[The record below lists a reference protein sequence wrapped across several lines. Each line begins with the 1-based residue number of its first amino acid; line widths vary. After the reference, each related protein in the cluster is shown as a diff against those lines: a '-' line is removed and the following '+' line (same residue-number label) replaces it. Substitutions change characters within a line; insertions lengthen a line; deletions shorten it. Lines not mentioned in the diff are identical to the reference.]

1 MAVYTGTP
9 DRTCTAT
16 PNMDSYWIRKR
27 RSGKSQY
34 RNPAV
39 CRNTYL
45 ICQRPGTARERQPFG
60 AIDSALRVTPPSSA
74 LVTGS
79 PRPNTTASQRLR
91 RFWFARPPTM
101 DEYPSLFR
109 SEAMSLVQL
118 IIPTEVAHD
127 TIAELGELGDV
138 QFKDLNPEV
147 NPFQRSFV
155 GEIRRIDEM
164 ARRVRFFASQIEK
177 EKEKIPIRPLYDSV
191 PLVTVGPRAAQTI
204 DELDT
209 KLREHES
216 RLIQMNESYE
226 LLCERTKELVEARH
240 VLRETAVFFEKAAGS
255 QSEIRTSFDD
265 SSAPL
270 LQHDDREAQYSGNV
284 QFDLEFVAGTIERS
298 RLPTFERVLWR
309 VLRGNLYMNHTD
321 IQEPFVDPVTGVET
335 RKNVFIIFAHGDT
348 LLAKIRKVAESMGA
362 TIYPIDS
369 NADKRADSLREV
381 TGRLED
387 LQVVLFNTGNNRRME
402 LVTLGESLASWQD
415 VVRKEKLIY
424 ETLNFL
430 NYDVRRK
437 TLIAEGWCP
446 TRDIPMIQVALR
458 HATEE
463 SGTNVPP
470 ILHELRTNKT
480 PPTFHRTN
488 KFTEGFQTI
497 MDAYGIAT
505 YQEVNPGLFAVIT
518 FPFLFAV
525 MFGDI
530 GHGFIIFMAALW
542 MIIREKQWA
551 KQDLGEIVGTFFYG
565 RYIILLMGAFSMYT
579 GLVYNDI
586 FSKSLHLFHSGWD
599 WPANEGNGTTA
610 MSNGHTYLFGL
621 DPAWHGAENAL
632 IFTNSYKMKMSIV
645 LGVIHMTFALCMQL
659 PNDFHF
665 NKRIDILTNF
675 IPQMLF
681 LQSIFGYLVIC
692 ILYKWSVDWDNSPT
706 GPPSLLNMLI
716 SMFLSPGTVD
726 RSTQLY
732 RGQPAVQV
740 ILLLIA
746 FICVPWLLI
755 TKPYLV
761 YKDMKKIKGQ
771 GYIGLGGEDTVG
783 HGTDEMLETEEE
795 GNGRPVAEGAEEE
808 GEHHDFGEV
817 VIHQVIHT
825 IEFCL
830 GCISHTASY
839 LRLWALSL
847 AHAQLS
853 EVLWTMTL
861 GVVLGMPGIVGIVAL
876 VLMGAVWFS
885 LTIGILCIM
894 EGLSAFL
901 HALRLHW
908 VEANSKHYG
917 AGGYQF
923 APLSFA
929 NVE

>member
-1 MAVYTGTP
+1 MG
-9 DRTCTAT
+9 
-16 PNMDSYWIRKR
+16 
-27 RSGKSQY
+27 
-34 RNPAV
+34 
-39 CRNTYL
+39 
-45 ICQRPGTARERQPFG
+45 
-60 AIDSALRVTPPSSA
+60 
-74 LVTGS
+74 
-79 PRPNTTASQRLR
+79 
-91 RFWFARPPTM
+91 
-101 DEYPSLFR
+101 DEYPTLFR
-109 SEAMSLVQL
+109 SEEMSLVQL
-118 IIPTEVAHD
+118 IVPTEVAHD
-127 TIAELGELGDV
+127 TIAELGELGNV
-138 QFKDLNPEV
+138 QFKDLNPDV

-164 ARRVRFFASQIEK
+164 ARRVRFFTGQIEK
-177 EKEKIPIRPLYDSV
+177 EKELIPIRPLYDSA

-204 DELDT
+204 DELDV
-209 KLREHES
+209 KLTEHEA
-216 RLIQMNESYE
+216 RLVQMNESYQ
-226 LLCERTKELVEARH
+226 LLSDRTKELVEARH
-240 VLRETAVFFEKAAGS
+240 VLRETAVFFEKASGH
-255 QSEIRTSFDD
+255 QSDIRTSFDD

-270 LQHDDREAQYSGNV
+270 LQHDDRENQFSSSGV

-298 RLPTFERVLWR
+298 RMPTFERVLWR

-321 IQEPFVDPVTGVET
+321 IQEPFVDPVTGEET

-369 NADKRADSLREV
+369 NADKRAESLREV

-387 LQVVLFNTGNNRRME
+387 LQVVLYNTGNNRRME
-402 LVTLGESLASWQD
+402 LVTIGESLATWQD
-415 VVRKEKLIY
+415 VVQKEKLIY
-424 ETLNFL
+424 ETLNLL
-430 NYDVRRK
+430 NYDARRK
-437 TLIAEGWCP
+437 TLLAEGWCP

-497 MDAYGIAT
+497 MDSYGIAS
-505 YQEVNPGLFAVIT
+505 YQEVNPGLFAVVT

-530 GHGFIIFMAALW
+530 GHGFIIFTAALF
-542 MIIREKQWA
+542 MILRERHLGKQN
-551 KQDLGEIVGTFFYG
+551 LGEIFGMFFFG

-579 GLVYNDI
+579 GLMYNDI
-586 FSKSLHLFHSGWD
+586 FSKSLHIFHSGWD
-599 WPANEGNGTTA
+599 WPHGEANSTIAATP
-610 MSNGHTYLFGL
+610 NGHVYPFGL
-621 DPAWHGAENAL
+621 DPGWHGAENNL
-632 IFTNSYKMKMSIV
+632 LFTNSYKMKMSIV
-645 LGVIHMTFALCMQL
+645 LGVIHMTFALCLQV
-659 PNDFHF
+659 PNHIRF
-665 NKRIDILTNF
+665 KRFTDIYTNF

-681 LQSIFGYLVIC
+681 LQSIFGYLVLC
-692 ILYKWSVDWDNSPT
+692 ILYKWSIDWEKSST

-716 SMFLSPGTVD
+716 GMFLSPGSVD
-726 RSTQLY
+726 PETQLY
-732 RGQPAVQV
+732 AGQPTIQM

-746 FICVPWLLI
+746 GVCVPWLLI
-755 TKPYLV
+755 SKPYLQ
-761 YKDMKKIKGQ
+761 YKEMQKIQGQ
-771 GYIGLGGEDTVG
+771 GYVNIGGEDVVR
-783 HGTDEMLETEEE
+783 HSSDEILEGEEE
-795 GNGRPVAEGAEEE
+795 GNGRAIAEAMEEDHE
-808 GEHHDFGEV
+808 QHDFGEV

-861 GVVLGMPGIVGIVAL
+861 DGVLGMSRVFGYIAL
-876 VLMGAVWFS
+876 ILMGAVWFG
-885 LTIGILCIM
+885 LTVAILCVM

-908 VEANSKHYG
+908 VEANSKHYE

-929 NVE
+929 TLNEKE